1 MMEKNVYFCQSK
13 NVKFRYWKMRILVAE
28 DNLMNRRLMELWLSE
43 WGYAFD
49 MVENGRLAVEQFG
62 RDNYELVLMDIQMP
76 EMDGLTASRHIRQ
89 DYRSEVPIIAI
100 TAKGQSNCDNCAAY
114 GITEI
119 LNKPIQ
125 EDLLRQKI
133 ARYTEGVPPHA
144 QIAEDASFSA
154 RSVINLDYLHGISK
168 GRKEFVLEMARLF
181 ILQFPKELL
190 AAETALNNK
199 DFVGLGKAAHSMK
212 STVGFVGM
220 HAGGLQLIS
229 ELERK
234 SSEIFA
240 PSASTQTLSML
251 FTQVK
256 KIGYKAISE
265 MKTYLAG
272 NAA

>member
-1 MMEKNVYFCQSK
+1 MEMK
-13 NVKFRYWKMRILVAE
+13 ILVAE

-43 WGYAFD
+43 WGYEFD

-100 TAKGQSNCDNCAAY
+100 TAKGQETCDNCAAY

-119 LNKPIQ
+119 LSKPIQ
-125 EDLLRQKI
+125 EDILRQKI
-133 ARYTEGVPPHA
+133 ERYTEGGRPPHE
-144 QIAEDASFSA
+144 QVGFDNMSRLT
-154 RSVINLDYLHGISK
+154 RSVINLDYLNGISK
-168 GRKEFVLEMARLF
+168 GRKEFVIEMARLF
-181 ILQFPKELL
+181 ILQFPKELV
-190 AAETALNNK
+190 AAETALRQNDFSGLNK
-199 DFVGLGKAAHSMK
+199 AVHSMK

-220 HAGGLQLIS
+220 HPGGVQLIS

-234 SSEIFA
+234 STEILS
-240 PSASTQTLSML
+240 PSTSIQTLSML
-251 FTQVK
+251 FNQVK

-265 MKTYLAG
+265 MKNYLAD
-272 NAA
+272 NA

>member
-1 MMEKNVYFCQSK
+1 
-13 NVKFRYWKMRILVAE
+13 MRILVAE

-43 WGYAFD
+43 WGYTFD

-62 RDNYELVLMDIQMP
+62 RDAYGLVLMDIQMP

-125 EDLLRQKI
+125 ENLLKQKI
-133 ARYTEGVPPHA
+133 ERYTEGVPPHA
-144 QIAEDASFSA
+144 KTTEDALFLA
-154 RSVINLDYLHGISK
+154 HTLINLDYLHGISK

-181 ILQFPKELL
+181 IIQFPKELL
-190 AAETALNNK
+190 AAEKALNNN

-220 HAGGLQLIS
+220 HAGGIQLIT

-234 SSEIFA
+234 SSEIYT
-240 PSASTQTLSML
+240 PSTSSQTLSML

-256 KIGYKAISE
+256 KIGSKAVIE
-265 MKTYLAG
+265 MKNYLAC

>member
-1 MMEKNVYFCQSK
+1 MK
-13 NVKFRYWKMRILVAE
+13 ILVAE

-62 RDNYELVLMDIQMP
+62 RDTYALVLMDIQMP

-100 TAKGQSNCDNCAAY
+100 TAKGQESCDNCAAY

-125 EDLLRQKI
+125 EDLLKQKI
-133 ARYTEGVPPHA
+133 ERYTEAITPNEQVGF
-144 QIAEDASFSA
+144 DNMSRLT
-154 RSVINLDYLHGISK
+154 RSVINLDYLTGISK
-168 GRKEFVLEMARLF
+168 GRKEFVIEMARLF
-181 ILQFPKELL
+181 VLQFPKELN
-190 AAETALNNK
+190 AAENALAHN

-220 HAGGLQLIS
+220 HAGGMQLIS

-234 SSEIFA
+234 SNDVTM
-240 PSASTQTLSML
+240 PSTSAQTLSML
-251 FTQVK
+251 FNQVK
-256 KIGYKAISE
+256 KIGFKAVTE
-265 MKTYLAG
+265 MKNYLAD
-272 NAA
+272 NA

>member
-1 MMEKNVYFCQSK
+1 MK
-13 NVKFRYWKMRILVAE
+13 ILVAE

-49 MVENGRLAVEQFG
+49 IVENGRLAVEQFG

-100 TAKGQSNCDNCAAY
+100 TAKGQATCDNCAAY

-125 EDLLRQKI
+125 ETLLRQKI
-133 ARYTEGVPPHA
+133 ERYTEGVPPNL
-144 QIAEDASFSA
+144 QTTEDAPFSS

-181 ILQFPKELL
+181 IVQFPKELL
-190 AAETALNNK
+190 AAETALNNN
-199 DFVGLGKAAHSMK
+199 DFAGLGKAAHSMK

-220 HAGGLQLIS
+220 HAGGIQLIT
-229 ELERK
+229 ELERQ
-234 SSEIFA
+234 SSEIYT
-240 PSASTQTLSML
+240 PSTSNQTLSML

-256 KIGYKAISE
+256 KIGTKALTE
-265 MKTYLAG
+265 MRNYLAS
-272 NAA
+272 NVL

>member
-1 MMEKNVYFCQSK
+1 MK
-13 NVKFRYWKMRILVAE
+13 ILVAE

-43 WGYAFD
+43 WGYTFD

-100 TAKGQSNCDNCAAY
+100 TAKGQNGCDSCAAY

-125 EDLLRQKI
+125 EALLKQKI
-133 ARYTEGVPPHA
+133 ERYTEGPIPHA
-144 QIAEDASFSA
+144 QVSFDNTS
-154 RSVINLDYLHGISK
+154 RLPSSIINLDYLNGISK
-168 GRKEFVLEMARLF
+168 GRTSFVTEMARLF
-181 ILQFPKELL
+181 IQQFPKELT
-190 AAETALNNK
+190 AAETALQQN
-199 DFVGLGKAAHSMK
+199 DFAGLSKAAHSMK

-220 HAGGLQLIS
+220 HAGGIQLIS

-234 SSEIFA
+234 STENTTTA
-240 PSASTQTLSML
+240 TSTQTLSML
-251 FTQVK
+251 FNQVK
-256 KIGYKAISE
+256 KIGQKAVAE
-265 MKTYLAG
+265 MQNYLVE
-272 NAA
+272 NATA

>member
-1 MMEKNVYFCQSK
+1 
-13 NVKFRYWKMRILVAE
+13 MRILVAE

-89 DYRSEVPIIAI
+89 FYYSEVPIIAI

-125 EDLLRQKI
+125 EALLKQKI
-133 ARYTEGVPPHA
+133 ELYTEGAARHVA
-144 QIAEDASFSA
+144 IAEEAPFST

-168 GRKEFVLEMARLF
+168 GRKEFVIEMARLF
-181 ILQFPKELL
+181 IVQFPKELL
-190 AAETALNNK
+190 AAETALANN
-199 DFVGLGKAAHSMK
+199 DFVSLGKAAHSMK

-220 HAGGLQLIS
+220 HAGGIQLIS

-234 SSEIFA
+234 SSDMFA
-240 PSASTQTLSML
+240 PSTSCQTLLAL

-256 KIGYKAISE
+256 KIGTKAILE
-265 MKTYLAG
+265 MKTYLAS
-272 NAA
+272 NAVGSPS

>member
-1 MMEKNVYFCQSK
+1 
-13 NVKFRYWKMRILVAE
+13 MRILVAE

-49 MVENGRLAVEQFG
+49 IVENGRLAVEQFG
-62 RDNYELVLMDIQMP
+62 RDTYKLVLMDIQMP

-89 DYRSEVPIIAI
+89 NYRSEVPIIAI

-125 EDLLRQKI
+125 ESLLRQKI
-133 ARYTEGVPPHA
+133 ERYTEGVPLHA
-144 QIAEDASFSA
+144 QTPQDVPFSS

-181 ILQFPKELL
+181 IVQFPKELL
-190 AAETALNNK
+190 AAETALMNN

-220 HAGGLQLIS
+220 HAGGIQLIT

-234 SSEIFA
+234 SSEIYTL
-240 PSASTQTLSML
+240 STSSQTLAML

-256 KIGYKAISE
+256 KIGTKALTE
-265 MKTYLAG
+265 MKNYLAC
-272 NAA
+272 NAL

>member
-1 MMEKNVYFCQSK
+1 MEMK
-13 NVKFRYWKMRILVAE
+13 ILVAE

-62 RDNYELVLMDIQMP
+62 RDTYELVLMDIQMP

-89 DYRSEVPIIAI
+89 DYHSEVPIIAI
-100 TAKGQSNCDNCAAY
+100 TAKGQETCANCAAY

-125 EDLLRQKI
+125 ESLLRQKI
-133 ARYTEGVPPHA
+133 ERYTEGVSPYPKTS
-144 QIAEDASFSA
+144 EDTPFSA

-168 GRKEFVLEMARLF
+168 GRTEFVLEMVQLF
-181 ILQFPKELL
+181 VVQFPKELL
-190 AAETALNNK
+190 AAETALTNN

-220 HAGGLQLIS
+220 HAGGIQLIS

-234 SSEIFA
+234 SSEIYT
-240 PSASTQTLSML
+240 PSTSSQTLSML

-256 KIGYKAISE
+256 KIGNKALAE
-265 MKTYLAG
+265 MKNYLACH
-272 NAA
+272 A

>member
-1 MMEKNVYFCQSK
+1 
-13 NVKFRYWKMRILVAE
+13 MRILVAE

-49 MVENGRLAVEQFG
+49 IVENGRLAVEQFG

-100 TAKGQSNCDNCAAY
+100 TAKGQATCDNCAAY

-125 EDLLRQKI
+125 ETLLKQKI
-133 ARYTEGVPPHA
+133 ERYTEGVPPHA
-144 QIAEDASFSA
+144 QTTEDAPFSS

-181 ILQFPKELL
+181 IVQFPKELL
-190 AAETALNNK
+190 AAETALNNN
-199 DFVGLGKAAHSMK
+199 DFAGLGKAAHSMK

-220 HAGGLQLIS
+220 HAGGIQLIT
-229 ELERK
+229 ELERQ
-234 SSEIFA
+234 SSEIYT
-240 PSASTQTLSML
+240 PSTSNQTLFML

-256 KIGYKAISE
+256 KIGAKALTE
-265 MKTYLAG
+265 MRNYLAS
-272 NAA
+272 NAL

>member
-1 MMEKNVYFCQSK
+1 MDMK
-13 NVKFRYWKMRILVAE
+13 ILVAE
-28 DNLMNRRLMELWLSE
+28 DNLMNRRLMELWLTE
-43 WGYAFD
+43 WGYEFD

-100 TAKGQSNCDNCAAY
+100 TAKGQSTCDNCAAY

-125 EDLLRQKI
+125 EDILRQKI
-133 ARYTEGVPPHA
+133 ERYAENLLPHE
-144 QIAEDASFSA
+144 QVGFDNMSRIT
-154 RSVINLDYLHGISK
+154 RSVINLDYLNGISK
-168 GRKEFVLEMARLF
+168 GRKEFVIEMARLF
-181 ILQFPKELL
+181 VLQFPKELL
-190 AAETALNNK
+190 AAETALRQN
-199 DFVGLGKAAHSMK
+199 DFVGLSRATHSMK

-220 HAGGLQLIS
+220 HAGGIQLIS

-234 SSEIFA
+234 STEILS
-240 PSASTQTLSML
+240 PSTSIQTLSML

-256 KIGYKAISE
+256 KIGYKAVSE
-265 MKTYLAG
+265 MKTYLADNG
-272 NAA
+272 

>member
-1 MMEKNVYFCQSK
+1 MEMK
-13 NVKFRYWKMRILVAE
+13 ILIAE

-49 MVENGRLAVEQFG
+49 IVENGRLAVEQFG
-62 RDNYELVLMDIQMP
+62 RDTYELVLMDIQMP

-125 EDLLRQKI
+125 EALLRQKI
-133 ARYTEGVPPHA
+133 ERYTEGGTPHNQGSEDVP
-144 QIAEDASFSA
+144 FSA

-181 ILQFPKELL
+181 IVQLPKELL
-190 AAETALNNK
+190 AAETALTNN
-199 DFVGLGKAAHSMK
+199 DFVALGKAAHSMK

-220 HAGGLQLIS
+220 HAGGIQLIT

-234 SSEIFA
+234 SSEIYT
-240 PSASTQTLSML
+240 PSTSSQTLSML

-256 KIGYKAISE
+256 KIGNKALAE
-265 MKTYLAG
+265 MKNYLACH
-272 NAA
+272 AL